1 MRRKININDSWI
13 FTKEAIIPCALP
25 GTGEKI
31 NLPHTWNARDGQDG
45 GNDYY
50 RGTCTYIKELEKPE
64 LLGDE
69 RVFIDIP
76 AAAMSAKVYVNG
88 TLAAEHAGGY
98 SAFRADITDLLAEE
112 NIICIKVDNSSND
125 TVYPQSA
132 DFTFY
137 GGLYRGVNLII
148 VPAEH
153 FELVKDGSNGIKVT
167 PTVDLETKTAQVVVE
182 TWQNADEVTITAAGQ
197 TQTAESEDGCAKAVF
212 TIEDTRLWDGTDD
225 PYLYEAKA
233 SLESGDEISA
243 RFGIRSF
250 EITPEGFFLNGRLYP
265 LRGVS
270 RHQDRAGVGN
280 ALTPEMHK
288 EDIEIIKEI
297 GANSVRLAHYQ
308 HAQEFYDLCDENGII
323 AWAEI
328 PYITQHMTNG
338 KANAQQQMKELITQ
352 CYNHPCIVCWG
363 LSNEI
368 TASGTATEELINDH
382 KELNDLCHSM
392 DKTRPTT
399 MAHVFMLETDSPLT
413 AVPDCGAY
421 NLYYGWY
428 LGELE
433 QNDEFFDKY
442 HADFPDRPI
451 GFSEYGADTNP
462 AFHSTSP
469 EAGDYTEEYQCVYHE
484 HILKLIKERP
494 WLWCTYVWNM
504 FDFAADGRDEGGKG
518 GVNQKGLVTM
528 DRKVKKDAF
537 YLYKAA
543 WSREPFVH
551 ICGRRYADRAED
563 VTKIKVYSNL
573 PEVTLYID
581 GEIVG
586 TQTAD
591 KIFEFD
597 VPIAGEHEI
606 TVTASPER
614 GRGAPVAHVLAPT
627 GAAAESG
634 TEGAGGVKEPVTD
647 SITIKK
653 VASPNPDYIFQKQTV
668 VNWFDKE
675 EFKPDHYSIKDKL
688 GVLMANPKTA
698 PIVGK
703 LMEKAIASRGDVAKS
718 ASGNENLNK
727 MLGAMSLESL
737 IKKAGDAVPEEAV
750 SALNSALQKI
760 PKE

>member
-1 MRRKININDSWI
+1 MRRKININDNWI
-13 FTKEAIIPCALP
+13 FTKEDIILSSLP
-25 GTGEKI
+25 GAGEKV
-31 NLPHTWNARDGQDG
+31 NLPHTWNAKDGQDG

-50 RGTCTYIKELEKPE
+50 RGTCTYIKELAKPH
-64 LLGDE
+64 LAGNE

-76 AAAMSAKVYVNG
+76 AAAMSAKVYING
-88 TLAAEHAGGY
+88 ALAAEHAGGY

-112 NIICIKVDNSSND
+112 NIICIKVDNSAND

-153 FELVKDGSNGIKVT
+153 FELVKDGTCGIKVT
-167 PTVDLETKTAQVVVE
+167 PTVDLKTRAATVTIE

-197 TQTAESEDGCAKAVF
+197 TQTVKSEGGCAKAVF
-212 TIEDTRLWDGTDD
+212 TIEDAHLWDGIDD

-233 SLESGDEISA
+233 SLESGDEIQT

-250 EITPEGFFLNGRLYP
+250 EITPEGFFLNGRPYP

-270 RHQDRAGVGN
+270 RHQDRAGAGN
-280 ALTPEMHK
+280 ALTPDMHK
-288 EDIEIIKEI
+288 EDMEIIKEI

-338 KANAQQQMKELITQ
+338 KANAQSQMKELITQ
-352 CYNHPCIVCWG
+352 CCNHPSIVCWG

-382 KELNDLCHSM
+382 KELNDICRRM
-392 DKTRPTT
+392 DPTRPTT

-413 AVPDCGAY
+413 AVPDCEAY

-428 LGELE
+428 LGDLE
-433 QNDEFFDKY
+433 QNEEFFDNY
-442 HADFPDRPI
+442 HSDFPDRPI
-451 GFSEYGADTNP
+451 GFSEYGADANP
-462 AFHSTSP
+462 AFHSISP
-469 EAGDYTEEYQCVYHE
+469 EAGDYSEEYQCVYHE
-484 HILKLIKERP
+484 HILKLIEERP

-528 DRKVKKDAF
+528 DRRIKKDAF

-543 WSREPFVH
+543 WSKESFVH

-563 VTKIKVYSNL
+563 TTKIKVYSNL
-573 PEVTLYID
+573 PEVTLYKD
-581 GEIVG
+581 GKPLG
-586 TQTAD
+586 TQEAD
-591 KIFEFD
+591 KIFEFN
-597 VPIAGEHEI
+597 VPITGEHEI
-606 TVTASPER
+606 TAAASPAKEAACEASPLASPSE
-614 GRGAPVAHVLAPT
+614 GRCLS
-627 GAAAESG
+627 ES
-634 TEGAGGVKEPVTD
+634 EGGGVLYKDT
-647 SITIKK
+647 ITIKK
-653 VASPNPDYIFQKQTV
+653 VASPNPAYIFRKQAV
-668 VNWFDKE
+668 VNWFDKD
-675 EFKPDHYSIKDKL
+675 EFKADHYSIKDKL
-688 GVLMANPKTA
+688 GVLMANPKTT

-703 LMEKAIASRGDVAKS
+703 LMEKAMASRGDVAKS

-737 IKKAGDAVPEEAV
+737 IKRAGDAVPAEAV
-750 SALNSALQKI
+750 SALNAALQKI